1 METLIQ
7 LLGREDPLEEE
18 TAASPVGASGT
29 ATSRKGTGT
38 TADRKAGCSGFRSRF

>member
-18 TAASPVGASGT
+18 TAASPVLLPGESHGLR
-29 ATSRKGTGT
+29 SL
-38 TADRKAGCSGFRSRF
+38 AGCGPNGGEESDMTE